1 MQIAAAHAGCLHLDD
16 HVMGIRSGIG
26 ELHQFQSAFAREHN
40 AAHRYLRFLACG
52 LILNAK
58 ILIGKV
64 RTGSDLA

>member
-1 MQIAAAHAGCLHLDD
+1 MPDAFISTTTSWA
-16 HVMGIRSGIG
+16 SGVGSGNCIISS
-26 ELHQFQSAFAREHN
+26 LAFAREHN